1 MESTTTVSNLMLKV
15 ARVKMG
21 LSQGD
26 MAGMLHISKGSYAG
40 KENNIIDFKL
50 NEMLETGRIVKL
62 SLNDLF
68 N

>member
-1 MESTTTVSNLMLKV
+1 MKPIAGCNLMLKV

-26 MAGMLHISKGSYAG
+26 MANMIHIST
-40 KENNIIDFKL
+40 L
-50 NEMLETGRIVKL
+50 NYCMLEDNKKKL
-62 SLNDLF
+62 RLKEMVSISKITNLSMEELF